1 MKIIKFFQFV
11 AALGFLLLV
20 CFILFYEA
28 QPEKIY
34 TGTVIEITKYNGAAI
49 AISQTNDGVD
59 TFLVVLPGRKN
70 SFKIGQQ
77 IEFVQRKVIVFQP
90 KK

>member
-1 MKIIKFFQFV
+1 MKISKFFQFI
-11 AALGFLLLV
+11 AALVFLLF
-20 CFILFYEA
+20 CWFILFYNP
-28 QPEKIY
+28 QPEKVY

-77 IEFVQRKVIVFQP
+77 IECVQRTVLVFQP